1 VKLVDHAPF
10 MEWCRPYFTHTIP
23 KAENMSVRP
32 EDIIGAW
39 HLVDTYTDNP
49 DGTRVQHQGP
59 APMGIIMYTADG
71 YMSAITRWGTRPF
84 PAQNASDADKARMFD
99 TYLSYAGRWSLDGN
113 KVIHHTEH
121 ALNENWVGMDRPRE
135 IDFQGDRM
143 VLNGPAGDGVSQA
156 TIIWQRE
163 PRG

>member
-1 VKLVDHAPF
+1 
-10 MEWCRPYFTHTIP
+10 M
-23 KAENMSVRP
+23 KAEIMSVRP

-59 APMGIIMYTADG
+59 EPMGIIMYTADG

-84 PAQNASDADKARMFD
+84 PAQDASDADKARMFD

-135 IDFQGDRM
+135 IEYQGDRM

-156 TIIWQRE
+156 TIIWQRT